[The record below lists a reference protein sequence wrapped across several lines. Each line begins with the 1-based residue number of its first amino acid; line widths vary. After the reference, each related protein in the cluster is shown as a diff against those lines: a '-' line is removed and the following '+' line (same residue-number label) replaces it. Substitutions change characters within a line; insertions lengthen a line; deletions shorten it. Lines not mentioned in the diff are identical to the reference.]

1 MDINHHTVV
10 LLISNRA
17 SLARS
22 HCLQMHYTETGFYV
36 NFASIQPKTNLEEI
50 PMPIGEFCN
59 REVVYATRETSI
71 PEAAQLMRQ
80 YHVGD
85 LVVVDEIDGKR
96 VPVGIVTDRDI
107 VIEIISQS
115 LDINEFK
122 VGDIMSP
129 QLISVQEKEGVFET
143 IRLMRAKGIRRIPII
158 NQEGGLEG
166 IVSADDI
173 LDLLAEEMAE
183 LAKVAPREQEREAKT
198 KI

>member
-1 MDINHHTVV
+1 
-10 LLISNRA
+10 
-17 SLARS
+17 
-22 HCLQMHYTETGFYV
+22 
-36 NFASIQPKTNLEEI
+36 
-50 PMPIGEFCN
+50 MPIGEFCN
-59 REVVYATRETSI
+59 REVVFATRETSI

-85 LVVVDEIDGKR
+85 LVVVDEVNGKR

-107 VIEIISQS
+107 VIEIIAQS
-115 LDINEFK
+115 LDINAFS

-129 QLISVQEKEGVFET
+129 QLVSVQEKEGVFET
-143 IRLMRAKGIRRIPII
+143 IRHMRVNGIRRIPVV

-183 LAKVAPREQEREAKT
+183 LAKVAPREQAREVKT
-198 KI
+198 KV